1 MSHDTK
7 ESKNSPE
14 SPHLGEIKCMHKQC
28 LPGASPLFARAGDE
42 ANLDP
47 YTRMCSRKYW
57 TDEKKERGKNGI

>member
-1 MSHDTK
+1 
-7 ESKNSPE
+7 
-14 SPHLGEIKCMHKQC
+14 MHKQC

-57 TDEKKERGKNGI
+57 TDEKKERGKKWDMTHEKQSNAEKRVRNKYTKAYV